1 VKRGRLDPDRRTPQI
16 AIPGSELR
24 NPRIKL
30 QSTGLDSGLDQP
42 KSGGIQAI
50 DGEQWV
56 GNGIGGRGA
65 LSLIPIVRGKG
76 REKGERRRGGEV
88 EEEEEQG

>member
-1 VKRGRLDPDRRTPQI
+1 
-16 AIPGSELR
+16 
-24 NPRIKL
+24 L

-65 LSLIPIVRGKG
+65 LSLIPIVRGRG
-76 REKGERRRGGEV
+76 REKGEKGGV
-88 EEEEEQG
+88 EEKLRRKKNRDSDDES